1 MFTILSN
8 SGKPADYITE
18 YLLDTAA
25 DVANLPTSGAPGS
38 KAFVIEDSTYYM
50 LNHAKTW
57 VKVNLASGG
66 GGNSGGGE
74 IIYDGGVEL

>member
-38 KAFVIEDSTYYM
+38 KAFVIADSTYYM

-57 VKVNLASGG
+57 VKVNLASG
-66 GGNSGGGE
+66 NSSGGE
-74 IIYDGGVEL
+74 IIYDGGVE